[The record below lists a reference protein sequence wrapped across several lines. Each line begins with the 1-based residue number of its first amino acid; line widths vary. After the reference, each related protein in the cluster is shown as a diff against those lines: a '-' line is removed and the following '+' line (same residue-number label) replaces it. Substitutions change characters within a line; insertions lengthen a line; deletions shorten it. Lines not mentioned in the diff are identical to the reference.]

1 MITKSYSLQFDMLL
15 DYHIRNE
22 SPNIEE
28 VNRINN
34 ILYGIT
40 SRGVKLV
47 QTEVE
52 TATETSSVEQVDQG
66 KKRFIKT
73 ERAITEP
80 DAIINTWVSYI

>member
-1 MITKSYSLQFDMLL
+1 MLL

-22 SPNIEE
+22 STNIEE
-28 VNRINN
+28 LRRINN

-40 SRGVKLV
+40 SKGVKLV

-52 TATETSSVEQVDQG
+52 TATETNSVEQIDQD

-73 ERAITEP
+73 ERVITEP
-80 DAIINTWVSYI
+80 DSIKKP

>member
-1 MITKSYSLQFDMLL
+1 
-15 DYHIRNE
+15 
-22 SPNIEE
+22 
-28 VNRINN
+28 
-34 ILYGIT
+34 
-40 SRGVKLV
+40 V

-80 DAIINTWVSYI
+80 DAIKNT